1 MADGTFKT
9 VVKSTARSLLSDV
22 KNEKYNLRRAFQD
35 FGSDIAARSHT
46 VISRENIRGLL
57 IDFLAVVLIGLV
69 VSLLCSLK
77 EGGMDLYLSVML
89 PFIIICLFQFG
100 VTALYDSSVRYA
112 TLTVILIFLGASLQI
127 MLMLPAEDASG
138 AYKLAIFA
146 GVGTVAG
153 LIGVPLLNYV
163 FNYMNKRLAALL
175 TLGGAAFL
183 YLLLL
188 VAAPNISGTKA
199 WLVIGSV
206 SFQLT
211 EVTKVLAVV
220 TFACIYTDS
229 SIVPFRRLL
238 YAVAALAM
246 HGIGLILVNELGT
259 LVVICIIF
267 VVLGAAF
274 LPSAKGLIAVVL
286 AGLLCVAA
294 LVGFSYQC
302 YRIWYAEPSAEQ
314 TVQETETETTV
325 EGEVIAAETNAE
337 GEPVAATEPATE
349 AARPAKTHGRL
360 YNKVVGK
367 AADVFYKIRTRL
379 ILVIA
384 PESLDEYGEGYQA
397 KMARK
402 AMLVTGWL
410 GTSEEYEQNVPVIES
425 DYIFLYVLMKIG
437 IIGAFIVL
445 AMLIAMMMETVIK
458 VSVGGKVTEAAA
470 AIGFICCIV
479 VQSIITAA
487 SSAGLIPTV
496 GLTFAFLSDG
506 GSATVMNYIM
516 TYFILF
522 AMRKKLPSNVS
533 PRPAAAE
540 TEQRQGRAA
549 SRGAVWRT
557 E

>member
-1 MADGTFKT
+1 MADGTFKALA
-9 VVKSTARSLLSDV
+9 KNTAASLLSDI
-22 KNEKYNLRRAFQD
+22 KNEKNNIRKAFPS
-35 FGSDIAARSHT
+35 FASDVAVRSRT
-46 VISRENIRGLL
+46 VITRQNIRGLL
-57 IDFLAVVLIGLV
+57 INFLAVVLIGLV

-77 EGGMDLYLSVML
+77 EGGMDLYLTVML
-89 PFIIICLFQFG
+89 PFIAICLFQFG
-100 VTALYDSSVRYA
+100 VTSLYNSSIRYT

-127 MLMLPAEDASG
+127 MLMLPVKDASG

-146 GVGTVAG
+146 GVGTAAG

-175 TLGGAAFL
+175 TLCGAGFL

-211 EVTKVLAVV
+211 EVTKVLAVI
-220 TFACIYTDS
+220 TFACIYTDRG
-229 SIVPFRRLL
+229 ITPFRRLI
-238 YAVAALAM
+238 YAVAVLAVHAGALV
-246 HGIGLILVNELGT
+246 LVNELGT
-259 LVVICIIF
+259 LVVISIIF
-267 VVLGAAF
+267 VVLGFAF
-274 LPSAKGLIAVVL
+274 LPSAKGLFAVVL

-294 LVGFSYQC
+294 LVGFSYKC
-302 YRIWYAEPSAEQ
+302 YQLWYETPAQ
-314 TVQETETETTV
+314 TETEQTDAAELP
-325 EGEVIAAETNAE
+325 EGEKAAESAVSPTE
-337 GEPVAATEPATE
+337 TAAQTTKPQ
-349 AARPAKTHGRL
+349 KTHGRL

-367 AADVFYKIRTRL
+367 AANVFYKIRTRFM
-379 ILVIA
+379 LVLDPGSI
-384 PESLDEYGEGYQA
+384 DEYGEGYQA

-410 GTSEEYEQNVPVIES
+410 GTSEAYEQNVPVIES

-437 IIGAFIVL
+437 VVGAFIVL
-445 AMLIAMMMETVIK
+445 AMLIAMMMETTIRVA
-458 VSVGGKVTEAAA
+458 SGGKVTETAA

-516 TYFILF
+516 TYFIIY
-522 AMRKKLPSNVS
+522 AMRRQLPESADA
-533 PRPAAAE
+533 RDDE
-540 TEQRQGRAA
+540 EERRQESGRAA

-557 E
+557 EG

>member
-1 MADGTFKT
+1 MADGTVKT

-22 KNEKYNLRRAFQD
+22 KNEKYNLKRAFSD
-35 FGSDIAARSHT
+35 FGSDIAARSRT

-57 IDFLAVVLIGLV
+57 VDFLAVVLIGLV

-267 VVLGAAF
+267 VVLGASF

-294 LVGFSYQC
+294 LVGFSYKC
-302 YRIWYAEPSAEQ
+302 YKIWYAEPAAEQ
-314 TVQETETETTV
+314 TVQETETTA
-325 EGEVIAAETNAE
+325 EGETVVAETNAD
-337 GEPVAATEPATE
+337 GEPAAATEPATE

-360 YNKVVGK
+360 YNKIVGK

-437 IIGAFIVL
+437 IVGAFIVL

-458 VSVGGKVTEAAA
+458 VNAGGNVTESAA

-522 AMRKKLPSNVS
+522 AMRKKLPSSVS
-533 PRPAAAE
+533 PRSAAADA
-540 TEQRQGRAA
+540 EQRQGRAA

>member
-1 MADGTFKT
+1 MADGTVKT

-22 KNEKYNLRRAFQD
+22 KNEKYNLKRAFPD
-35 FGSDIAARSHT
+35 FGSDIAARSRT

-57 IDFLAVVLIGLV
+57 VDFLAVVLIGLV

-112 TLTVILIFLGASLQI
+112 TLTVILIFLGAALQI

-153 LIGVPLLNYV
+153 LIGLPLLNYV

-175 TLGGAAFL
+175 TLGGAALL
-183 YLLLL
+183 YLILL

-267 VVLGAAF
+267 VTLGAAF

-294 LVGFSYQC
+294 LVGFSYKC
-302 YRIWYAEPSAEQ
+302 YQIWYGEPAAEQ
-314 TVQETETETTV
+314 TVQETETTA
-325 EGEVIAAETNAE
+325 EGETVVAETNAE
-337 GEPVAATEPATE
+337 GEPAAATESATE
-349 AARPAKTHGRL
+349 AARPAKTHGKL
-360 YNKVVGK
+360 YNKIVGK

-437 IIGAFIVL
+437 IVGAFIVL

-458 VSVGGKVTEAAA
+458 VNAGGNVTESAA

-522 AMRKKLPSNVS
+522 AMRKKLPTGVS
-533 PRPAAAE
+533 PRPAAADA
-540 TEQRQGRAA
+540 EQRQGRAA

>member
-1 MADGTFKT
+1 MAEGFVKAFVLDT
-9 VVKSTARSLLSDV
+9 VRSLRQDV
-22 KNEKYNLRRAFQD
+22 KNEKHNIRRAFSS
-35 FGSDIAARSHT
+35 FASDIAVRSRT
-46 VISRENIRGLL
+46 VVSRQNIRGLL
-57 IDFLAVVLIGLV
+57 INFFAVILIGLV

-89 PFIIICLFQFG
+89 PFIVICLFQFG
-100 VTALYDSSVRYA
+100 VTSLYDSSVPYT

-153 LIGVPLLNYV
+153 LIGVPLFHYI

-175 TLGGAAFL
+175 TLGGAVFL
-183 YLLLL
+183 YLVLL

-211 EVTKVLAVV
+211 EVTKVLAVIS
-220 TFACIYTDS
+220 FACIYTDDTIS
-229 SIVPFRRLL
+229 PLRRLIR
-238 YAVAALAM
+238 AVAVLAVHAL
-246 HGIGLILVNELGT
+246 GLILVNELGT
-259 LVVICIIF
+259 LVVISIIF
-267 VVLGAAF
+267 VTLGAAF

-286 AGLLCVAA
+286 AGLLCVAC
-294 LVGFSYQC
+294 LVGFSYKC
-302 YRIWYAEPSAEQ
+302 YQIWYETPSQTEVLAAAPSSDGEALPEDVLTQIQAEP
-314 TVQETETETTV
+314 
-325 EGEVIAAETNAE
+325 
-337 GEPVAATEPATE
+337 PA
-349 AARPAKTHGRL
+349 PAKTHGRL

-367 AADVFYKIRTRL
+367 AANVFYKLRTRL

-402 AMLVTGWL
+402 ALLVTGWL
-410 GTSEEYEQNVPVIES
+410 GTSEAYEQNVPVIES

-437 IIGAFIVL
+437 VIGAFIVL
-445 AMLIAMMMETVIK
+445 AMLIAMMMETTVR
-458 VSVGGKVTEAAA
+458 VASGGKVTETAA

-516 TYFILF
+516 TYFIIY
-522 AMRKKLPSNVS
+522 AMRRQLPERVS
-533 PRPAAAE
+533 TRHSASAEAAP
-540 TEQRQGRAA
+540 EQKRST